1 MANSEVTNSQDP
13 SFLVKDVDGQFKVW
27 QHGTMSAAAASPVAL
42 PVAPITPNFQQPATP
57 AVDSHFLPATTS
69 GQPHEVAEFHFH
81 PDDKADLEAEMAK
94 INSYLSAA
102 AEKRKYSIE
111 KIVAKLIEKNKLKL
125 SPEQEG
131 KFVSLLLSF
140 FRQVRSLVITK
151 ELLIQDFSFDPS
163 LADKVMVIVKSLK
176 DKIEAAD
183 GVVIRGSNERT
194 VDAIDEVPTAMPELI
209 IAPQRPAEPVPEK
222 PAMTIKPVAPVAP
235 RVETP
240 VFNDS
245 ALPKV
250 RRPVTIEPVKVSA
263 PIRAARPAKVMS
275 RIDELAAM
283 TVEEFRQL
291 DADPRVRAAK
301 VLQRI
306 NNLAKES
313 LARKAQGMAAW
324 RTSQVYQ
331 TYLTMGHHGLEHSRN
346 LSQIVQELQQENKP
360 YLTAEEFEAMTDLN
374 KQLRF

>member
-1 MANSEVTNSQDP
+1 MANSEVIIPQDP

-27 QHGTMSAAAASPVAL
+27 QHGALAAVSSPAKTTPP
-42 PVAPITPNFQQPATP
+42 PVITPNFQQPASQ
-57 AVDSHFLPATTS
+57 AVDSHFLPATIS

-94 INSYLSAA
+94 INGYLTAA

-111 KIVAKLIEKNKLKL
+111 KIAAKLIEKNKVKL
-125 SPEQEG
+125 SPEQEE

-140 FRQVRSLVITK
+140 FRQVRSFVITK

-183 GVVIRGSNERT
+183 GVVIRGSAERT
-194 VDAIDEVPTAMPELI
+194 METDEISPVMPEPI
-209 IAPQRPAEPVPEK
+209 EVKPPVVQAAVEK
-222 PAMTIKPVAPVAP
+222 PVVAPKPTVILPPKPVAPS
-235 RVETP
+235 
-240 VFNDS
+240 FNDS
-245 ALPKV
+245 ELPKV
-250 RRPVTIEPVKVSA
+250 RRAVTIEPIKVSA
-263 PIRAARPAKVMS
+263 PIRANRPAKVMS

-283 TVEEFRQL
+283 TVDEFRQL

-313 LARKAQGMAAW
+313 LARKAQGMTAW

-346 LSQIVQELQQENKP
+346 LSQVVQELQKENKP